1 MSDFFTS
8 EMVRGD
14 LQEIT
19 DLQMYCVRASSIL
32 PALSPEKLLEY
43 YDVLMTLIDKQ
54 KIFFA
59 RLSLSDDPEA
69 KEMAEMMRDMTIM
82 LGANPNESMYAMFD
96 ELISRIQEMKSMLL
110 DKLAQEP

>member
-19 DLQMYCVRASSIL
+19 DLQMYCVRAGSML

-59 RLSLSDDPEA
+59 RLSLSEDPEA
-69 KEMAEMMRDMTIM
+69 KEMAEMMREMTIM
-82 LGANPNESMYAMFD
+82 LGANPNDSMYAMFD
-96 ELISRIQEMKSMLL
+96 ELISRVQDMKSMLL

>member
-19 DLQMYCVRASSIL
+19 DLQMYCVRASSML
-32 PALSPEKLLEY
+32 PALSPERLLEY

-54 KIFFA
+54 KTFYA
-59 RLSLSDDPEA
+59 RLALSDDPEA
-69 KEMAEMMRDMTIM
+69 KEMADLMRDMTIM

-96 ELISRIQEMKSMLL
+96 ELISRVQEMKQQLL